1 LFNVLIFSISYLVF
15 LQENPDGLIKLFSL
29 RSIVIF
35 ANQGL
40 ENEEKYME
48 KIWNLK
54 KQGDPNEI
62 KHLSAALN
70 VNMTIARLLVQRRI
84 TTFNEAKAFFRPRL
98 SDLLDPFLMKD
109 MDKAVARLELAI
121 ANQEKVLV
129 YGDYDVDGTTSVAL
143 MYTFLKPRLNHIEY
157 YIPDRYSEGYG
168 VSPKSIDYAADNGF
182 SLIIALD
189 CGIKAV
195 DKITDAKNRG
205 LDFVICDHHNPDD
218 EVPPAIAVL
227 DPKQADCNYPYKELS
242 GCGVGFKLLQA
253 YCQKNE
259 VEMEEIYDL
268 LDLVVVSI
276 ASDIVPITGE
286 NRVLAYYGLK
296 KLNSNPGMGLQT
308 IINLAG
314 INGTEITISDIVFKI
329 GPRLNASGRIE
340 HGKKSVQILVSIDED
355 KSDTLGEEI
364 DSFNEIRK
372 TLDRDITQDALDMIE
387 KDPDMKNMNSTV
399 LYNRDWHKGV
409 VGIVASRVTEQYY
422 RPTIILTESNGMAT
436 GSARS
441 VKDFDLYEAIGQCS
455 DLLESYG
462 GHMYAA
468 GLTLRIEN
476 IPEFCRR
483 FEEIVTRQLT
493 DLSQVQSIE
502 VDAKITLSE
511 ITPRFYRILKQFAPY
526 GPHNMT
532 PVFVTE
538 DVFDAGT
545 SRLVGKNKEHL
556 KLDLV
561 EPDVNSG
568 IFPGIAFNQS
578 DKFDLIT
585 SGLPFDVCYSI
596 TENEYRGKT
605 SLQLF
610 IRDIKKRD
618 IF

>member
-1 LFNVLIFSISYLVF
+1 
-15 LQENPDGLIKLFSL
+15 
-29 RSIVIF
+29 
-35 ANQGL
+35 
-40 ENEEKYME
+40 
-48 KIWNLK
+48 
-54 KQGDPNEI
+54 
-62 KHLSAALN
+62 
-70 VNMTIARLLVQRRI
+70 
-84 TTFNEAKAFFRPRL
+84 
-98 SDLLDPFLMKD
+98 
-109 MDKAVARLELAI
+109 MDKAVERLEQAI
-121 ANQEKVLV
+121 ANQEKVMI
-129 YGDYDVDGTTSVAL
+129 YGDYDVDGTTSVA
-143 MYTFLKPRLNHIEY
+143 MVYTFLRERFDHIEY

-168 VSPKSIDYAADNGF
+168 ISPKSIDYAVENEF
-182 SLIIALD
+182 SLVIALD

-195 DKITDAKNRG
+195 EKIADARDRG
-205 LDFVICDHHNPDD
+205 LDFIICDHHNPDD
-218 EVPPAIAVL
+218 EVPPAVAVL
-227 DPKQADCNYPYKELS
+227 DPKQSDCNYPYKELS
-242 GCGVGFKLLQA
+242 GCGVGFKLLQG
-253 YCQKNE
+253 YCLKNNIDP
-259 VEMEEIYDL
+259 EEIYDL

-314 INGTEITISDIVFKI
+314 ITGSEITINDIVFKI

-340 HGKKSVQILVSIDED
+340 HGKKSVQILISIDED
-355 KSDTLGEEI
+355 KSDILGEEI

-372 TLDRDITQDALDMIE
+372 TLDRDITLDALYMIE
-387 KDPDMKNMNSTV
+387 NDPELKNMNSTV

-409 VGIVASRVTEQYY
+409 VGIVASRVTEHFY

-441 VKDFDLYEAIGQCS
+441 IRDFDLYEAIGRCS

-468 GLTLRIEN
+468 GLTLKIEN
-476 IPEFCRR
+476 IPEFRRR
-483 FEEIVTRQLT
+483 FEDIVTSQL
-493 DLSQVQSIE
+493 DDASQMQTIE

-511 ITPRFYRILKQFAPY
+511 ITPRFYRILKQFAPF
-526 GPHNMT
+526 GPHNLT

-545 SRLVGKNKEHL
+545 SKLVGKNQEHL

-568 IFPGIAFNQS
+568 IFSGIAFGQS

-605 SLQLF
+605 NLQLF
-610 IRDIKKRD
+610 VRDIKKRD

>member
-1 LFNVLIFSISYLVF
+1 
-15 LQENPDGLIKLFSL
+15 
-29 RSIVIF
+29 
-35 ANQGL
+35 
-40 ENEEKYME
+40 ME
-48 KIWNLK
+48 KIWELK

-70 VNMTIARLLVQRRI
+70 VNMTIARLLVQRGI

-98 SDLLDPFLMKD
+98 SDLHDPFLMKD

-143 MYTFLKPRLNHIEY
+143 MYTFLKPRLEHIEY

-168 VSPKSIDYAADNGF
+168 ISPKSIDYAANSGF

-195 DKITDAKNRG
+195 DKISDAKQRG

-218 EVPPAIAVL
+218 EVPPAVAVL
-227 DPKQADCNYPYKELS
+227 DPKQPDCNYPYKELS

-253 YCQKNE
+253 YCQKNSIE
-259 VEMEEIYDL
+259 LEEIYDL

-314 INGTEITISDIVFKI
+314 INGNDITISDIVFKI

-355 KSDTLGEEI
+355 KSDILGEEI

-387 KDPDMKNMNSTV
+387 KDPEMKNMNSTV

-409 VGIVASRVTEQYY
+409 VGIVASRVTEQFY
-422 RPTIILTESNGMAT
+422 RPTIILTESNGLAT

-476 IPEFCRR
+476 IPEFRRR
-483 FEEIVTRQLT
+483 FEEIVTSQLT
-493 DLSQVQSIE
+493 DHSQVQTIE

-511 ITPRFYRILKQFAPY
+511 ITPRFYRILKQFAPF

-545 SRLVGKNKEHL
+545 SRLVGKNQEHL

>member
-1 LFNVLIFSISYLVF
+1 M
-15 LQENPDGLIKLFSL
+15 K
-29 RSIVIF
+29 
-35 ANQGL
+35 
-40 ENEEKYME
+40 

-54 KQGDPNEI
+54 RQGNQNDVKN
-62 KHLSAALN
+62 LSIELN
-70 VNMTIARLLVQRRI
+70 VNMMIARLLVQRGI
-84 TTFNEAKAFFRPRL
+84 ANFNDAKSFFRPRL
-98 SDLLDPFLMKD
+98 SDLHDPFLMKN
-109 MDKAVARLELAI
+109 MDKAVTRLETAI
-121 ANQEKVLV
+121 TKQEKILI

-143 MYTFLKPRLNHIEY
+143 MYTFLKSKISQIEY

-168 VSPKSIDYAADNGF
+168 ISYKSIDYAAENGIT
-182 SLIIALD
+182 LIIALD

-195 DKITDAKNRG
+195 DKIISAKERG
-205 LDFVICDHHNPDD
+205 IDFIICDHHNPDD
-218 EVPPAIAVL
+218 RVPPAVAVL
-227 DPKQADCNYPYKELS
+227 DPKQPDCNYPYKELS

-253 YCQKNE
+253 YCNKNNIE
-259 VEMEEIYDL
+259 PEEIYDL

-276 ASDIVPITGE
+276 ASDIVPVTGE

-296 KLNSNPGMGLQT
+296 KLNSNPCIGLKT
-308 IINLAG
+308 IINFAG
-314 INGTEITISDIVFKI
+314 LNGSEITVSDIVFKI

-340 HGKKSVQILVSIDED
+340 HGKKSVQILVSDDIDKLD
-355 KSDTLGEEI
+355 LLGEEI

-372 TLDRDITQDALDMIE
+372 TLDRDITLDALDMIE
-387 KDPDMKNMNSTV
+387 KDTELKNMNSTV

-409 VGIVASRVTEQYY
+409 VGIVASRVTEHFY
-422 RPTIILTESNGMAT
+422 RPTIILTESNGMAS

-441 VKDFDLYEAIGQCS
+441 VGNFDLYEAIGQCS

-468 GLTLRIEN
+468 GLTMKIEN
-476 IPEFCRR
+476 IFEFKQR
-483 FEEIVTRQLT
+483 FEKIVTNQIT
-493 DLSQVQSIE
+493 DKQQMQTIE
-502 VDAKITLSE
+502 IDAKIPLSE
-511 ITPRFYRILKQFAPY
+511 ITPRFFRILKQFAPF

-532 PVFVTE
+532 PIFVTE

-568 IFPGIAFNQS
+568 IFSAIAFNQS
-578 DKFDLIT
+578 NKFDLIT

-605 SLQLF
+605 NMQLF
-610 IRDIKKRD
+610 IRDIKKRE
-618 IF
+618 IFKE

>member
-1 LFNVLIFSISYLVF
+1 
-15 LQENPDGLIKLFSL
+15 
-29 RSIVIF
+29 
-35 ANQGL
+35 
-40 ENEEKYME
+40 ME
-48 KIWNLK
+48 KIWELK

-70 VNMTIARLLVQRRI
+70 VNMTIARLLVQRGI

-121 ANQEKVLV
+121 NNQEKVLV

-143 MYTFLKPRLNHIEY
+143 MYTFLKPRLEHIEY

-168 VSPKSIDYAADNGF
+168 ISPKSIDYAAENGF

-195 DKITDAKNRG
+195 EKISDARQRG

-218 EVPPAIAVL
+218 EVPPAVAVL
-227 DPKQADCNYPYKELS
+227 DPKQPDCNYPYKELS

-253 YCQKNE
+253 YCQKNN
-259 VEMEEIYDL
+259 VELEEIYDL

-314 INGTEITISDIVFKI
+314 ISGNDITISDIVFKI

-355 KSDTLGEEI
+355 KSDILGEEI

-372 TLDRDITQDALDMIE
+372 TLDRDITLDALDMIE
-387 KDPDMKNMNSTV
+387 NDPVMKAMNSTV

-422 RPTIILTESNGMAT
+422 RPTIILTESNGLAT

-476 IPEFCRR
+476 VPEFRRR
-483 FEEIVTRQLT
+483 FEDIVTSQLT
-493 DLSQVQSIE
+493 DHSQVQTIE

-511 ITPRFYRILKQFAPY
+511 ITPRFYRILKQFAPF

-545 SRLVGKNKEHL
+545 SRLVGKNQEHL

-568 IFPGIAFNQS
+568 IFPGIAFNKS

>member
-1 LFNVLIFSISYLVF
+1 
-15 LQENPDGLIKLFSL
+15 
-29 RSIVIF
+29 
-35 ANQGL
+35 
-40 ENEEKYME
+40 ME

-54 KQGDPNEI
+54 KQGDQNEV

-70 VNMTIARLLVQRRI
+70 VNMVIARLLVQRGI
-84 TTFNEAKAFFRPRL
+84 KTFDEAKTFFRPRL
-98 SDLLDPFLMKD
+98 SDLHDPFLMKD
-109 MDKAVARLELAI
+109 MDRAVERLEQAI
-121 ANQEKVLV
+121 ANKEKVIV

-143 MYTFLKPRLNHIEY
+143 MYSFLKPRIEEIEY

-168 VSPKSIDYAADNGF
+168 ISPKSINYAIDNGYT
-182 SLIIALD
+182 LVVALD

-195 DKITDAKNRG
+195 DKIADAKARG
-205 LDFVICDHHNPDD
+205 LDFIICDHHNPDD
-218 EVPPAIAVL
+218 EIPPAVAVL
-227 DPKQADCNYPYKELS
+227 DPKRVDCEYPYKELS
-242 GCGVGFKLLQA
+242 GCGVGFKLAQA
-253 YCQKNE
+253 FCQKNE
-259 VEMEEIYDL
+259 LEQEEIYDL

-276 ASDIVPITGE
+276 ASDIVPIKGE

-296 KLNSNPGMGLQT
+296 KLNSNPGIGLQT

-340 HGKKSVQILVSIDED
+340 HGKKSVQILVSDDEE
-355 KSDTLGEEI
+355 KSNLIGEEI

-372 TLDRDITQDALDMIE
+372 TLDRDITQEALDMIE
-387 KDPDMKNMNSTV
+387 SSEELQEMNSTV

-409 VGIVASRVTEQYY
+409 VGIVASRVTEKYY
-422 RPTIILTESNGMAT
+422 CPTIILTESNGLAT

-441 VKDFDLYEAIGQCS
+441 VRDFDLYEAIGQCS

-468 GLTLRIEN
+468 GLTMKIEN
-476 IPEFCRR
+476 IPEFKRR
-483 FEEIVTRQLT
+483 FEKIVTNQIT
-493 DLSQVQSIE
+493 DIQQTQTIE
-502 VDAKITLSE
+502 IDAKIPLSE
-511 ITPRFYRILKQFAPY
+511 ITPRFYRILKQFAPF

-545 SRLVGKNKEHL
+545 SRLVGKNQEHL

-568 IFPGIAFNQS
+568 IFTGIAFNQS
-578 DKFDLIT
+578 DAYELIT

-596 TENEYRGKT
+596 TENEYRGKRN
-605 SLQLF
+605 LQLF
-610 IRDIKKRD
+610 LKDIKKRD

>member
-1 LFNVLIFSISYLVF
+1 
-15 LQENPDGLIKLFSL
+15 
-29 RSIVIF
+29 
-35 ANQGL
+35 
-40 ENEEKYME
+40 ME
-48 KIWNLK
+48 RIWNLK
-54 KQGDPNEI
+54 KQGDQNEV

-70 VNMTIARLLVQRRI
+70 VNMVIARLLVQRGI
-84 TTFNEAKAFFRPRL
+84 KTFNEARSFFRPRL
-98 SDLLDPFLMKD
+98 SDLHDPFLMKD
-109 MDKAVARLELAI
+109 MEMAVGRLEKAI
-121 ANQEKVLV
+121 LNKEKVLV
-129 YGDYDVDGTTSVAL
+129 YGDYDVDGTTSVAM
-143 MYTFLKPRLNHIEY
+143 MYTFLKSRIENIEY

-168 VSPKSIDYAADNGF
+168 ISPRSIDYAEQNKF

-195 DKITDAKNRG
+195 DKIADAKQRG
-205 LDFVICDHHNPDD
+205 LDFIICDHHNPDD
-218 EVPPAIAVL
+218 EVPPAVAVL
-227 DPKQADCNYPYKELS
+227 DPKQHDCQYPYKELS
-242 GCGVGFKLLQA
+242 GCGVGFKFLQA
-253 YCQKNE
+253 YCQKNNLE
-259 VEMEEIYDL
+259 LEEIYDL

-276 ASDIVPITGE
+276 ASDIVPLTGE

-296 KLNSNPGMGLQT
+296 KLNSNPGIGLQT
-308 IINLAG
+308 IINFAG
-314 INGTEITISDIVFKI
+314 LNGNEITISDIVFKI

-340 HGKKSVQILVSIDED
+340 HGKKSVQILVSNDED
-355 KSDTLGEEI
+355 KSDLLGEEI

-372 TLDRDITQDALDMIE
+372 TLDRDITQEALDMIANTPE
-387 KDPDMKNMNSTV
+387 LNKMNSTV

-409 VGIVASRVTEQYY
+409 VGIVASRVTEQFY
-422 RPTIILTESNGMAT
+422 RPTIILTESNGLAT

-441 VKDFDLYEAIGQCS
+441 VRDFDLYEAIGQCS

-468 GLTLRIEN
+468 GLTMKIEN
-476 IPEFCRR
+476 IPEFRKR
-483 FEEIVTRQLT
+483 FEEIVSSQIT
-493 DLSQVQSIE
+493 DMQQIQTIDI
-502 VDAKITLSE
+502 DAKITLSE
-511 ITPRFYRILKQFAPY
+511 ITPRFFRILKQFAPF

-545 SRLVGKNKEHL
+545 SRLVGKNEEHL

-605 SLQLF
+605 NLQLY

>member
-1 LFNVLIFSISYLVF
+1 MKKV
-15 LQENPDGLIKLFSL
+15 
-29 RSIVIF
+29 
-35 ANQGL
+35 
-40 ENEEKYME
+40 
-48 KIWNLK
+48 WNYK
-54 KQGDPNEI
+54 KQGDPNDV
-62 KHLSAALN
+62 KHLSVELN
-70 VNMTIARLLVQRRI
+70 VNMIIARLLVQRGI
-84 TTFNEAKAFFRPRL
+84 TTFNEAKSFFRPRL
-98 SDLLDPFLMKD
+98 SDLHDPFLMKD
-109 MDKAVARLELAI
+109 MEKAVNRLETAI
-121 ANQEKVLV
+121 AKQEKVLI
-129 YGDYDVDGTTSVAL
+129 YGDYDVDGTTSVAM
-143 MYTFLKPRLNHIEY
+143 MYTFLKSRISQIEY

-168 VSPKSIDYAADNGF
+168 ISYKSIEYAAENEF

-195 DKITDAKNRG
+195 DKIAKAKERG
-205 LDFVICDHHNPDD
+205 IDFIICDHHNPDD
-218 EVPPAIAVL
+218 KVPLAVAVL
-227 DPKQADCNYPYKELS
+227 DPKQTDCNYPYKELS

-253 YCQKNE
+253 YCQKNNIE
-259 VEMEEIYDL
+259 PEEIYDL

-296 KLNSNPGMGLQT
+296 KLNSNPSVGMKT
-308 IINLAG
+308 IINFAG
-314 INGTEITISDIVFKI
+314 LNDSEITISDIVFKI

-340 HGKKSVQILVSIDED
+340 HGKKSVQILVLDDIDKLD
-355 KSDTLGEEI
+355 LLGEEI

-372 TLDRDITQDALDMIE
+372 TLDRDITLDALDMIE
-387 KDPDMKNMNSTV
+387 KDPELKNKNSTV

-409 VGIVASRVTEQYY
+409 VGIVASRVTEQFY
-422 RPTIILTESNGMAT
+422 RPTVILTESNGLAT

-441 VKDFDLYEAIGQCS
+441 VVDFDLYEAIGQCS

-468 GLTLRIEN
+468 GLTMKIEN
-476 IPEFCRR
+476 IAEFKKR
-483 FEEIVTRQLT
+483 FEEIVTNQIT
-493 DLSQVQSIE
+493 DKQQIQTIE
-502 VDAKITLSE
+502 IDTKISLSE
-511 ITPRFYRILKQFAPY
+511 ITPRFFRILKQFAPF

-545 SRLVGKNKEHL
+545 SQLVGKNQEHL

-568 IFPGIAFNQS
+568 IFSAIAFNQS
-578 DKFDLIT
+578 NRFPLIT

-605 SLQLF
+605 SLQLY
-610 IRDIKKRD
+610 IRDIKKRE
-618 IF
+618 IFIE

>member
-1 LFNVLIFSISYLVF
+1 
-15 LQENPDGLIKLFSL
+15 
-29 RSIVIF
+29 
-35 ANQGL
+35 
-40 ENEEKYME
+40 ME
-48 KIWNLK
+48 KIWELK

-70 VNMTIARLLVQRRI
+70 VNMTIARLLVQRGI
-84 TTFNEAKAFFRPRL
+84 KTFNEAKAFFRPRL
-98 SDLLDPFLMKD
+98 SDLHDPFLMKD
-109 MDKAVARLELAI
+109 MEKAVARLELAI

-143 MYTFLKPRLNHIEY
+143 MYTFLKPRLEHIEY

-168 VSPKSIDYAADNGF
+168 VSPKSIDYAAENGF

-195 DKITDAKNRG
+195 DKISDARQRG

-218 EVPPAIAVL
+218 EVPPAVAVL
-227 DPKQADCNYPYKELS
+227 DPKQSDCNYPYKELS

-253 YCQKNE
+253 YCQKNSIE
-259 VEMEEIYDL
+259 LEEIYDL

-314 INGTEITISDIVFKI
+314 INGNDITISDIVFKI

-340 HGKKSVQILVSIDED
+340 HGKKSVQILVSNDED
-355 KSDTLGEEI
+355 KSDILGEEI

-387 KDPDMKNMNSTV
+387 KDPEMKNMNSTV

-422 RPTIILTESNGMAT
+422 RPTIILTESNGLAT

-468 GLTLRIEN
+468 GLTLKIEN
-476 IPEFCRR
+476 IPEFRRR
-483 FEEIVTRQLT
+483 FEEIVTSQLT
-493 DLSQVQSIE
+493 DHSQIQTIE

-511 ITPRFYRILKQFAPY
+511 ITPRFYRILKQFAPF

-545 SRLVGKNKEHL
+545 SRLVGKNQEHL

-568 IFPGIAFNQS
+568 IFPGIAFNKS

>member
-1 LFNVLIFSISYLVF
+1 MFYFHMRLHFV
-15 LQENPDGLIKLFSL
+15 SL
-29 RSIVIF
+29 RIHILRNTKRS
-35 ANQGL
+35 
-40 ENEEKYME
+40 MDR
-48 KIWNLK
+48 IWNLK
-54 KQGDPNEI
+54 KQGDQNEV

-70 VNMTIARLLVQRRI
+70 VNMVIARLLVQRGI
-84 TTFNEAKAFFRPRL
+84 KTYAEAKAFFRPRL
-98 SDLLDPFLMKD
+98 SDLHDPFLMKD
-109 MDKAVARLELAI
+109 MEKAIARLDQAI
-121 ANQEKVLV
+121 ENNEKVIV

-143 MYTFLKPRLNHIEY
+143 VYSFLKQRIKDIEY

-168 VSPKSIDYAADNGF
+168 ISPKSIDYAVEKGVT
-182 SLIIALD
+182 LIVALD

-195 DKITDAKNRG
+195 EKIAKAKERG
-205 LDFVICDHHNPDD
+205 VDFIICDHHNPDD
-218 EVPPAIAVL
+218 EVPPAVAVL
-227 DPKQADCNYPYKELS
+227 DAKQSDCNYPYKELS

-253 YCQKNE
+253 YCKRHE
-259 VEMEEIYDL
+259 IDYEEIYDL
-268 LDLVVVSI
+268 LDLVAVSI
-276 ASDIVPITGE
+276 AADIVPITGE

-296 KLNSNPGMGLQT
+296 KLNSNPGIGLQT
-308 IINLAG
+308 IINFAG
-314 INGTEITISDIVFKI
+314 ISGTEITISDIVFKI

-340 HGKKSVQILVSIDED
+340 HGKKSVQILVSTDED
-355 KSDTLGEEI
+355 KSDLLGEEI

-372 TLDRDITQDALDMIE
+372 TLDRDITQDALDTIE
-387 KDPDMKNMNSTV
+387 NSPEFKDKNSTV

-422 RPTIILTESNGMAT
+422 RPTIILTESNGLAT

-441 VKDFDLYEAIGQCS
+441 VRDFDLYEAIGQCS

-468 GLTLRIEN
+468 GLTMKIEN
-476 IPEFCRR
+476 IPEFRER
-483 FEEIVTRQLT
+483 FEEIVTKQIT
-493 DLSQVQSIE
+493 DKQQIQSIE
-502 VDAKITLSE
+502 VDAKIALSE
-511 ITPRFYRILKQFAPY
+511 ITPRFYRILKQFAPF

-545 SRLVGKNKEHL
+545 SRLVGKNQEHL

-578 DKFDLIT
+578 DAYEVIT
-585 SGLPFDVCYSI
+585 SGSPFDVCYSI
-596 TENEYRGKT
+596 NENEYRGKT
-605 SLQLF
+605 NLQLF

-618 IF
+618 FLD